1 MLPSSVTGLVI
12 SIHAPLAGCDG
23 SYSLPAPAHPY
34 FNPRTPCGVRP
45 FERGLY
51 SSSSAFQ
58 STHPLRG
65 ATFLLL
71 CDFAPRLISIHAPL
85 AGCDFCSSFFCLVN
99 SISIHAP
106 LAGCDDLAL
115 AVQDVHDHFNPRTPC
130 GVRPCSPPAAVR
142 RCHFNPR
149 TPCGV
154 RPPLSAP
161 PGRSSHFNPR
171 TPCGVR
177 RASFRAARTL
187 FTFQS
192 THPLRGATI
201 MLPVFNRALAIS
213 IHAPLAGCDSA
224 VSLVS
229 PNSTHFNPRTP
240 CGVRPRSYAGSSPA
254 SRFQSTHPLRG
265 ATIAGRRH
273 DRHADISIHAPLAGC
288 DWFAGWY

>member
-71 CDFAPRLISIHAPL
+71 CDFAPRLILIHAPL

-106 LAGCDDLAL
+106 LAGGDDLAL

-149 TPCGV
+149 TTCGV

-177 RASFRAARTL
+177 RSCCRYSTARW
-187 FTFQS
+187 
-192 THPLRGATI
+192 
-201 MLPVFNRALAIS
+201 
-213 IHAPLAGCDSA
+213 
-224 VSLVS
+224 
-229 PNSTHFNPRTP
+229 
-240 CGVRPRSYAGSSPA
+240 
-254 SRFQSTHPLRG
+254 RFQSTHPLRG
-265 ATIAGRRH
+265 ATPPCPWSRRTA
-273 DRHADISIHAPLAGC
+273 RISIHAPLAGC
-288 DWFAGWY
+288 DPEVTRVHRQPVDFNPRTPCGVRQ